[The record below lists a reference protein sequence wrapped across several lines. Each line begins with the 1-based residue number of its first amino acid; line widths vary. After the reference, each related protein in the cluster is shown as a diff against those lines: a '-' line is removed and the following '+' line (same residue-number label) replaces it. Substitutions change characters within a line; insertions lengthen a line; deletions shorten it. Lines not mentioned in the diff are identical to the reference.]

1 MDGINQ
7 NAVYYDPQRDV
18 SVSGATQSVINREP
32 HVVKSADS
40 YMPRSTSVQH
50 DYNVVQYPNYYY
62 NYPQAENDSSVQ
74 QGVSQHPGA
83 AYQPLSLFQN
93 SGAYVG
99 PTSNTYYNA
108 GTHQTAPGYATSN
121 YHHHHHHHHHHHQ
134 NNAWGDGS
142 SVNNHAQS
150 YQNYTPDSNVA
161 LCSSSLPT
169 SSVHYQQQYNQ
180 WPSYYDQSAQT
191 SGGLAVAVSTASVT
205 KVATVGSDYV
215 HPSNQPP
222 PPGTTSWK
230 SDAGNIAAPPVQV
243 NCIMPLFFAFNVHF
257 RTMHKGSTALSDK
270 GLYLIGCNPPV
281 FFCGIYLVR
290 HRLGHWNITRSVF
303 LLPYY
308 EIAIY
313 SK

>member
-32 HVVKSADS
+32 HVVQSAES

-50 DYNVVQYPNYYY
+50 DYNPVQYPNYYF

-121 YHHHHHHHHHHHQ
+121 YHHHHHQ

-215 HPSNQPP
+215 HLSNQPP

>member
-18 SVSGATQSVINREP
+18 SVSGATQSVTNREP
-32 HVVKSADS
+32 HVVQSANS
-40 YMPRSTSVQH
+40 YVPCSTLVQH
-50 DYNVVQYPNYYY
+50 NYNAAQYPNYYF

-74 QGVSQHPGA
+74 QGVGQHPGA
-83 AYQPLSLFQN
+83 AYQPLSSFQN
-93 SGAYVG
+93 SGSYIG

-121 YHHHHHHHHHHHQ
+121 YYYHQ
-134 NNAWGDGS
+134 NNASGDGS

-150 YQNYTPDSNVA
+150 YQNYTSDSNVA
-161 LCSSSLPT
+161 QSSSSLPT
-169 SSVHYQQQYNQ
+169 SSVHYQQQCNQ

-191 SGGLAVAVSTASVT
+191 SGGLAVAGSTASVT

-230 SDAGNIAAPPVQV
+230 SDAGNTAAPPIQV
-243 NCIMPLFFAFNVHF
+243 RPEDVLE
-257 RTMHKGSTALSDK
+257 KALRMVETSERNY
-270 GLYLIGCNPPV
+270 LYRCDQL
-281 FFCGIYLVR
+281 
-290 HRLGHWNITRSVF
+290 
-303 LLPYY
+303 
-308 EIAIY
+308 
-313 SK
+313 